1 MKFIQMKLWIE
12 IILGSIFVDGLF
24 SHVQWDVILWNY
36 IK

>member
-24 SHVQWDVILWNY
+24 PQVQWDVILWNY